1 MIKISTGILRM
12 IVYYSEP
19 IIFKGVIIDKRIKG
33 TLGITGLYFFK
44 VLIDRSVWHLDVDL
58 SYPGVG
64 GDAKGLTVR

>member
-1 MIKISTGILRM
+1 MIKIPTGILRM

-19 IIFKGVIIDKRIKG
+19 IIFKGIIIDKRIKG

-64 GDAKGLTVR
+64 GDTKGLTVR

>member
-1 MIKISTGILRM
+1 MIKILTSILRM
-12 IVYYSEP
+12 KVYYSEP
-19 IIFKGVIIDKRIKG
+19 IIFKGIIIEQRIKG

-44 VLIDRSVWHLDVDL
+44 VLIDKSVWHLDVDL